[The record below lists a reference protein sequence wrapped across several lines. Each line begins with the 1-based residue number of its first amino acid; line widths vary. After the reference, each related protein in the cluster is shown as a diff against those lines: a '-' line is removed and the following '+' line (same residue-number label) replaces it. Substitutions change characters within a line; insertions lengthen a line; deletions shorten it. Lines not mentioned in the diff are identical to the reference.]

1 MMMVMII
8 ISEAAVNN
16 VSISAGVYNMYQV
29 LLYNSDRVSMC
40 AYQTKGCDAA
50 IMMKGFCQTGAAT
63 DKHRTDGGQTMRT
76 PAATRI

>member
-1 MMMVMII
+1 MARDRRC
-8 ISEAAVNN
+8 E
-16 VSISAGVYNMYQV
+16 
-29 LLYNSDRVSMC
+29 RVSVRGPRARARAC
-40 AYQTKGCDAA
+40 VRVRARQTKGCDAA